1 MVQKPFNLNFLFIF
15 IMEVLFMECYDLT
28 IADLKK
34 AGECI
39 TDDMSIGVLMEIAEI
54 LVNGDAE

>member
-1 MVQKPFNLNFLFIF
+1 
-15 IMEVLFMECYDLT
+15 MEVLFMECYDLT